1 MLRKVTPAPGAVT
14 EAVATIFRKAG
25 SFIAA
30 RARVSWSAAVLR
42 VLVSMPLTPVYVV
55 ARIPSPAAAR
65 FIFATNAFSSPA
77 PQRASS
83 RATLLP
89 DGTII
94 SSSSRRW
101 VYSRPASTGAVVSTE
116 EYDSSA
122 AR

>member
-1 MLRKVTPAPGAVT
+1 
-14 EAVATIFRKAG
+14 
-25 SFIAA
+25 
-30 RARVSWSAAVLR
+30 
-42 VLVSMPLTPVYVV
+42 MPLTPVYEV
-55 ARIPSPAAAR
+55 ARMPSPAAAR
-65 FIFATNAFSSPA
+65 FIFATNAFSPPA
-77 PQRASS
+77 SQRASS

-122 AR
+122 ARRSATTVAPGASASIGWLFRIT